1 MIDRPWAVK
10 LSGGPRQTVT
20 SHRPFATSRVCL
32 TSCYG
37 LDNDSRRRI
46 NGKIKIPSRDTATV
60 VAAKCIVREL
70 DIRACRCRLFD
81 ASWLT
86 RRFAWHHRVKEP
98 RRPLHDSVRRVT
110 ERQTHERNVG
120 SGFSGSHQL
129 GKTPPRPLPA
139 LAFHSLGHPDVRDR
153 GLAVRGAL
161 AASNG
166 GDRWS
171 SSVLARCCSSARA
184 LQAEMLSRPIGT
196 ARSSISVTTDEI

>member
-1 MIDRPWAVK
+1 VRGKNKETRPNDPGLSYGRPSARRVPNLAGGRPSNNAAGCWRFHRDRET
-10 LSGGPRQTVT
+10 LLGGGPAIRAINSEVAR
-20 SHRPFATSRVCL
+20 SHVADITM
-32 TSCYG
+32 TA
-37 LDNDSRRRI
+37 
-46 NGKIKIPSRDTATV
+46 GKTA
-60 VAAKCIVREL
+60 ADFPRFYLEKCIVRVL

-139 LAFHSLGHPDVRDR
+139 LAFHSLGHPEGEVGSSCFPCWGRSRRAGVR
-153 GLAVRGAL
+153 
-161 AASNG
+161 
-166 GDRWS
+166 
-171 SSVLARCCSSARA
+171 AR
-184 LQAEMLSRPIGT
+184 PP
-196 ARSSISVTTDEI
+196 